1 MLPEIE
7 QLLVIQDRDQKIKA
21 YQIELNSVPL
31 ERQRVDQTLKNR
43 SEAFDQIK
51 LRTKEIEVHRKK
63 LELDANSR
71 RDTIAKYKTQQS
83 QTRKNEEF
91 QTLGQAI
98 ARLEQEIEQ
107 IEDQEIGLMEQGE
120 VAGQEIQQTEA
131 ELRTGRTQ
139 TEQQLTAL
147 AKKQETLEQR
157 LRETAVEREA
167 LAAAIDGDLLARY
180 QRLFTSKDGTP
191 IVPIE
196 HEVCMGCHMKNTTT
210 TVHKVKL
217 AREIVY
223 CEQCGRILY

>member
-31 ERQRVDQTLKNR
+31 ERQRVEQTLKNR
-43 SEAFDQIK
+43 VEAFDQIK
-51 LRTKEIEVHRKK
+51 LQAKEIEVHRKS
-63 LELDANSR
+63 LELDANGR

-91 QTLGQAI
+91 QALGQSI

-107 IEDQEIGLMEQGE
+107 IEDQEIVLMEQGE
-120 VAGQEIQQTEA
+120 VASREIQQAEA
-131 ELRTGRTQ
+131 ELKAGRIQ
-139 TEQQLTAL
+139 AEQQLTAL
-147 AKKQETLEQR
+147 AKKQEALEQR
-157 LRETAVEREA
+157 LRETAAERET
-167 LAAAIDGDLLARY
+167 LAAAIDADLLSRY

-191 IVPIE
+191 IVPVE

-210 TVHKVKL
+210 TVHKAKL

>member
-7 QLLVIQDRDQKIKA
+7 QLLLIQDRDQKTKA
-21 YQIELNSVPL
+21 YQIELSSVPL
-31 ERQRVDQTLKNR
+31 ERQRVEQTLQNR
-43 SEAFDQIK
+43 SDAFDQIK
-51 LRTKEIEVHRKK
+51 LRAKEIEVHRKK
-63 LELDANSR
+63 LELDAGSR

-91 QTLGQAI
+91 QMLGQSI
-98 ARLEQEIEQ
+98 ARLEQEIDQ
-107 IEDQEIGLMEQGE
+107 IEDQEIVLMEQGE
-120 VAGQEIQQTEA
+120 TASRETQRAEA
-131 ELRTGRTQ
+131 ELKTSRTQ
-139 TEQQLTAL
+139 VEQQLTAL

-157 LRETAVEREA
+157 LRDIAAERET

-180 QRLFTSKDGTP
+180 QRLFTSKNGTP
-191 IVPIE
+191 IVPVE

-210 TVHKVKL
+210 TVHKAKL

>member
-31 ERQRVDQTLKNR
+31 ERQRIETTLKNR
-43 SEAFDQIK
+43 VDVFERTK
-51 LRTKEIEVHRKK
+51 LRAKEIEVHRKN

-71 RDTIAKYKTQQS
+71 RETIAKYKTQQS

-91 QTLGQAI
+91 QTLGQSI

-107 IEDQEIGLMEQGE
+107 IEDQEIVLMEQGE
-120 VAGQEIQQTEA
+120 LVSREIQQTEA
-131 ELRTGRTQ
+131 ELKSSRDQ
-139 TEQQLTAL
+139 VQQQLTGL
-147 AKKQETLEQR
+147 SKKQEALEQR
-157 LRETAVEREA
+157 LRETAAEREA
-167 LAAAIDGDLLARY
+167 LAAAIDVDLLSRY
-180 QRLFTSKDGTP
+180 QRLFTSKNGTA
-191 IVPIE
+191 IVPVE

-210 TVHKVKL
+210 TVHKAKL

>member
-31 ERQRVDQTLKNR
+31 ERQRIEQTVKNR
-43 SEAFDQIK
+43 GEAFDQIK
-51 LRTKEIEVHRKK
+51 LRGKEIEVQRKK
-63 LELDANSR
+63 LELDADSR
-71 RDTIAKYKTQQS
+71 RDTIAKYKTLQS

-91 QTLGQAI
+91 QSLGQSI

-107 IEDQEIGLMEQGE
+107 IEDQEILLMEQVE
-120 VAGQEIQQTEA
+120 AAGRETQQAEA
-131 ELRTGRTQ
+131 ELKASRAQ
-139 TEQQLTAL
+139 AEQQLTAL

-157 LRETAVEREA
+157 LLETVAERKA
-167 LAAAIDGDLLARY
+167 LAATIDEDLLSRY
-180 QRLFTSKDGTP
+180 QRLFTSKNGTP
-191 IVPIE
+191 IVPVE

>member
-31 ERQRVDQTLKNR
+31 ERQRVEQTLKNR
-43 SEAFDQIK
+43 AEAFDQTK
-51 LRTKEIEVHRKK
+51 LRGKEIEVNRKK
-63 LELDANSR
+63 LELDADTR

-91 QTLGQAI
+91 QALGQSI
-98 ARLEQEIEQ
+98 ARLEQEIER
-107 IEDQEIGLMEQGE
+107 IEDQEIVLMEQGE
-120 VAGQEIQQTEA
+120 AVGKEVQRAEA
-131 ELRTGRTQ
+131 ELKVSRVQ
-139 TEQQLTAL
+139 AEQQLAAL
-147 AKKQETLEQR
+147 AGKQAALEQR
-157 LRETAVEREA
+157 LRETIAERET
-167 LAAAIDGDLLARY
+167 LATAIDPDLLSRY

>member
-7 QLLVIQDRDQKIKA
+7 QLLIIQDRDQKIKA
-21 YQIELNSVPL
+21 HQVELNSVPL
-31 ERQRVDQTLKNR
+31 ERQRVEQTLKTR
-43 SEAFDQIK
+43 SDAFDQIK
-51 LRTKEIEVHRKK
+51 LRGKEIEVHRKK

-71 RDTIAKYKTQQS
+71 RDTIAKYKIQQS

-91 QTLGQAI
+91 QTIGQLI

-107 IEDQEIGLMEQGE
+107 IEDEEIVLMEQGE
-120 VAGQEIQQTEA
+120 VASREIQQAEA
-131 ELRTGRTQ
+131 ELRASRTQ
-139 TEQQLTAL
+139 AEQQLAAL
-147 AKKQETLEQR
+147 SKKQEALEQR
-157 LRETAVEREA
+157 LRETAAERET
-167 LAAAIDGDLLARY
+167 LAAAIDPDLLSRY

-191 IVPIE
+191 IVQVE

-210 TVHKVKL
+210 TVHRAKL

>member
-31 ERQRVDQTLKNR
+31 ERQRVEQTLKSR
-43 SEAFDQIK
+43 VEAFDQTR
-51 LRTKEIEVHRKK
+51 LRAKEIEVNRKK
-63 LELDANSR
+63 LELDADTR

-91 QTLGQAI
+91 QALGQSI
-98 ARLEQEIEQ
+98 ARLEQEIER
-107 IEDQEIGLMEQGE
+107 IEDQEITLMEQGE
-120 VAGQEIQQTEA
+120 AAGKEVQLAEA
-131 ELRTGRTQ
+131 ELKASRAQ
-139 TEQQLTAL
+139 TEQQLAAL
-147 AKKQETLEQR
+147 AGKQEAIEQR
-157 LRETAVEREA
+157 LRETAAERET
-167 LAAAIDGDLLARY
+167 LVAAIDPDLLSRY

-191 IVPIE
+191 IVPVE

-210 TVHKVKL
+210 TVHKAKL

>member
-31 ERQRVDQTLKNR
+31 ERQRVEQTLKSR
-43 SEAFDQIK
+43 VEAFDQTR
-51 LRTKEIEVHRKK
+51 LRAKEIEVNRKK
-63 LELDANSR
+63 LELDADTR

-91 QTLGQAI
+91 QALGQSI
-98 ARLEQEIEQ
+98 ARLEQEIER
-107 IEDQEIGLMEQGE
+107 IEDQEITLMEQGE
-120 VAGQEIQQTEA
+120 AAGKEVQLAEA
-131 ELRTGRTQ
+131 ELKASRAQ
-139 TEQQLTAL
+139 TEQQLAAL
-147 AKKQETLEQR
+147 AGKQEAIEQR
-157 LRETAVEREA
+157 LRETATERET
-167 LAAAIDGDLLARY
+167 LVAAIDPDLLSRY

-191 IVPIE
+191 IVPVE

-210 TVHKVKL
+210 TVHKAKL

>member
-21 YQIELNSVPL
+21 YQVELNSVPL
-31 ERQRVDQTLKNR
+31 EQQRVEQTLKNR
-43 SEAFDQIK
+43 VDAFEQTK
-51 LRTKEIEVHRKK
+51 LRAKEIEVHRKK

-91 QTLGQAI
+91 QTLGQSI

-107 IEDQEIGLMEQGE
+107 IEDQEIVLMEQGE
-120 VAGQEIQQTEA
+120 LVSREIQQAEA
-131 ELRTGRTQ
+131 ELKVNRDQ
-139 TEQQLTAL
+139 AQQQLAGL
-147 AKKQETLEQR
+147 AKKQDALDQR
-157 LRETAVEREA
+157 LRETAAERET
-167 LAAAIDGDLLARY
+167 LTAAIDADLLSRY
-180 QRLFTSKDGTP
+180 QRLFSSKNGTA
-191 IVPIE
+191 IVPVE

-210 TVHKVKL
+210 TVHKAKL

-223 CEQCGRILY
+223 CEQCGRILC

>member
-31 ERQRVDQTLKNR
+31 ERQRIEQTVKNR
-43 SEAFDQIK
+43 GEAFDQIK
-51 LRTKEIEVHRKK
+51 LRGKEIEVQRKK
-63 LELDANSR
+63 LELDADSR

-91 QTLGQAI
+91 QSLGQSI

-107 IEDQEIGLMEQGE
+107 IEDQEILLMEQVE
-120 VAGQEIQQTEA
+120 AAGRETQQAEA
-131 ELRTGRTQ
+131 ELKASRAQ
-139 TEQQLTAL
+139 AEQQLTAL

-157 LRETAVEREA
+157 LLETVAERKA
-167 LAAAIDGDLLARY
+167 LAATIDEDLLSRY
-180 QRLFTSKDGTP
+180 QRLFTSKNGTP
-191 IVPIE
+191 IVPVE